1 MNISAPAAQPARNPA
16 QADRPKRIVVVG
28 AGIVGMSSA
37 IHLRRDGHDVT
48 VIDRL
53 PPGEGCSFGNAGMIS
68 PDTFVPIAM
77 PGMLRKV
84 PKWLGDPTGP
94 LSVRWSYLPRALP
107 WLIRWIRAGRMDRV
121 RAAAT
126 ALRAL
131 HGPAFATYRDLLGP
145 DGFNDLI
152 RQRGQLYL
160 WRTDAVGEAERV
172 ADGLRAEYDVRS
184 DPIGPD
190 EIRQMEPSLAPGFRR
205 GLYLPDNGSTANPHR
220 LVNTL
225 AANLA
230 AAGGRVLKAEV
241 TRIEMGADGVR
252 RVETDAGPVDA
263 DLLVVAAGAWSVR
276 LTRRFGVNVPL
287 ETERGYHVMLPNPGP
302 MPSRP
307 ISHRSG
313 SFSMTP
319 MEHGLRLAGTVEIAG
334 LDAPPDERRARIL
347 LEQARQAIPTLNAE
361 GMQTWMGHRPSMPDS
376 LPVIDRAPGVPGVFL
391 AFGHGHTGL
400 TGAPMTGR
408 LLADLVAGRPPTI
421 DPKPYRAD
429 RF

>member
-1 MNISAPAAQPARNPA
+1 MI
-16 QADRPKRIVVVG
+16 G
-28 AGIVGMSSA
+28 AGIVGMSCA
-37 IHLRRDGHDVT
+37 THLLRDGHQVT

-53 PPGEGCSFGNAGMIS
+53 PPGEGTSFGNAGMIS
-68 PDTFVPIAM
+68 PDTFTPIAM

-84 PKWLGDPTGP
+84 PKWLSDPMGP
-94 LSVRWSYLPRALP
+94 LAIRWSYLPQAMP
-107 WLIRWIRAGRMDRV
+107 WLVRWIRAGRIDRV
-121 RAAAT
+121 ERAAV

-131 HGPAFATYRDLLGP
+131 HGPAFATYRSLLGP

-160 WRTDAVGEAERV
+160 WRTDEPSETDRI
-172 ADGLRAEYDVRS
+172 ADRLRAEQGVRA

-220 LVNTL
+220 LTVTL
-225 AANLA
+225 ARNLQA
-230 AAGGRVLKAEV
+230 DGGRVLQANV
-241 TRIEMGADGVR
+241 TDIETGADGVR
-252 RVETDAGPVDA
+252 RVMTDAGPVDA
-263 DLLVVAAGAWSVR
+263 DLVVLAAGAWSLRVAK
-276 LTRRFGVNVPL
+276 RFGLRVPL

-302 MPSRP
+302 VPNRP

-334 LDAPPDERRARIL
+334 LDAAPDERRAHIL
-347 LEQARQAIPTLNAE
+347 LEQARLALPTLNAE
-361 GMQTWMGHRPSMPDS
+361 GMQIWMGHRPSTPDS
-376 LPVIDRAPGVPGVFL
+376 LPVIDQAPGVPGLFL

-408 LLADLVAGRPPTI
+408 LLADLVAGRKPSI
-421 DPKPYRAD
+421 DPAPYRAG